1 MTALEAKD
9 VGFSKEAFK
18 SYATLAVNDPKALKR
33 INKLIEDIQRNGL
46 LEGIGKPERLKYE
59 DEERYS
65 RRIDD
70 KNRLVYTLRSGA
82 LFIISCTGHYND

>member
-1 MTALEAKD
+1 MTALEETNVA
-9 VGFSKEAFK
+9 FSREAFR
-18 SYATLAVNDPKALKR
+18 SYATIAVNEPKALKR

-65 RRIDD
+65 RRIDE
-70 KNRLVYTLRSGA
+70 KNRLVYTLKDGA
-82 LFIISCTGHYND
+82 LFIVSCSGHYNE